1 MVPRGSNTPADL
13 TAGSGPDH
21 GSPFAMHYANEAA
34 GSDLSGHD
42 TTFIMDHGPQA
53 IVDVAPSAGRY
64 PIPQEAQPLNDYD
77 SLTVANDGVHTAPAH
92 MGNQVTPH

>member
-1 MVPRGSNTPADL
+1 
-13 TAGSGPDH
+13 
-21 GSPFAMHYANEAA
+21 MHYANEAA

-42 TTFIMDHGPQA
+42 TTSIMDHDPQA

-64 PIPQEAQPLNDYD
+64 PIPQEAQLLNDQRFSEGYD
-77 SLTVANDGVHTAPAH
+77 SLTVAHDGVHTAPAR